1 MAPANYS
8 AYSDWNCVELTT
20 HQTPYWVALSRVLG
34 NGPAR
39 MRLLLDRFH
48 SAEAAW
54 NALHADLLE
63 AGLDARTADAVLTA
77 RRTRVAYLRPQCL
90 QSLR

>member
-1 MAPANYS
+1 M
-8 AYSDWNCVELTT
+8 ELTT

-34 NGPAR
+34 IGPAR